1 MAFMMFH
8 NSAMYCFMKRKSKD
22 IVAER
27 LDYLMNSYPHLG
39 TQMKLAKK
47 TGIGQTTI
55 GRIRRGEVNATAE
68 NLRAIAT
75 AFDVP
80 VGFFFDDE
88 PYMSSIGEANWA
100 STRQPSPSGRPPNR
114 DGQLPLISWV
124 QAGSWNDTVDNFH
137 PGDAD
142 EWIYCPFKHS
152 ENAFVLK
159 VVGKS
164 MYNPGAERSY
174 NDGDYIAV
182 DPARGAVNG
191 SMVVVRLDDDHTAT
205 FKQLLVEP
213 DGEMMLMALNPAWP
227 NRIMKI
233 SSKATICGVVIGKWT
248 DEA

>member
-1 MAFMMFH
+1 
-8 NSAMYCFMKRKSKD
+8 MKRKSKD

-27 LDYLMNSYPHLG
+27 LDYLMKSRATLG

-88 PYMSSIGEANWA
+88 PYISSLENPNWA
-100 STRQPSPSGRPPNR
+100 SDRLPGAGPGRPPGR
-114 DGQLPLISWV
+114 EGQLPLISWV
-124 QAGSWNDTVDNFH
+124 QAGAWNEIINNFH

-142 EWIYCPFKHS
+142 EWLYCPFKHS
-152 ENAFVLK
+152 DTAFVLK
-159 VVGKS
+159 VVGQS
-164 MYNPGAERSY
+164 MYNPGGDRSY

-182 DPARGAVNG
+182 DPERQAVSGN
-191 SMVVVRLDDDHTAT
+191 MVVVRLNDDNTAT
-205 FKQLLVEP
+205 FKQLLIEP
-213 DGEMMLMALNPAWP
+213 NGDMMLMALNPSWP
-227 NRIMKI
+227 NRIIKI
-233 SSKATICGVVIGKWT
+233 GNDATICGVVIGKWT
-248 DEA
+248 DEI